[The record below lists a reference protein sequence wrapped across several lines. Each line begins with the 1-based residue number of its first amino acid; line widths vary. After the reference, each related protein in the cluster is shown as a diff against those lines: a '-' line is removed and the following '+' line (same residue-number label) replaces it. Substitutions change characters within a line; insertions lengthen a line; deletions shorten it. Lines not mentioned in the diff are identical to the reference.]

1 MVGARLRYSTTTTRA
16 FLVFASCCTWW
27 EHRWLALTSPPCSS
41 HARQSGGRGT
51 QPDHTPAGQRL
62 GGGLQRNPQRGRNL
76 NARPHGAPGER
87 HRRPPHCVSL
97 WQGHLMGGAQP
108 GPADRL
114 GHQTG
119 GIYLLVRFPRP
130 LPGDEVRR
138 GTCLFTS
145 HPCSQFTLFI
155 PFQFNWIL
163 TNLDAHTVDFRPF
176 KYDYTNFTVLRLVD
190 FTRPFVQHSLRS
202 IVTEVSSDVQCTMLP
217 LSTRMLLWSKFSM
230 YFGQLVQEHSI
241 QN

>member
-1 MVGARLRYSTTTTRA
+1 
-16 FLVFASCCTWW
+16 
-27 EHRWLALTSPPCSS
+27 
-41 HARQSGGRGT
+41 
-51 QPDHTPAGQRL
+51 
-62 GGGLQRNPQRGRNL
+62 
-76 NARPHGAPGER
+76 
-87 HRRPPHCVSL
+87 
-97 WQGHLMGGAQP
+97 MGGAQP

-130 LPGDEVRR
+130 IPGDEVRR

-145 HPCSQFTLFI
+145 HPCSQFTLLI
-155 PFQFNWIL
+155 PLQFNWIL

-202 IVTEVSSDVQCTMLP
+202 IVTEVSSDVQGFDLQ
-217 LSTRMLLWSKFSM
+217 LLCPQMDPF
-230 YFGQLVQEHSI
+230 L
-241 QN
+241 